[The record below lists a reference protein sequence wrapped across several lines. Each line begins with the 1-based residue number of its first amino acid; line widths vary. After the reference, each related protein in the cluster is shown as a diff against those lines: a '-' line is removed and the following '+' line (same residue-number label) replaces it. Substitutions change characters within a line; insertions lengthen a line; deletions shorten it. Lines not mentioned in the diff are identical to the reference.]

1 MIFINKIK
9 VWFIKKSLNNKNAE
23 ITNNIINHIIQNNIK
38 IKQNMIRLHIKY
50 HIKRYIQRAIE
61 QKIYNLNNQD
71 DILKFQTKLK
81 KIDDFIT
88 YIGLS
93 EEKIYNYILIVK
105 QIRIEYVSPRQ
116 KFDNELKNSNV
127 IILHKQGLNGM
138 KDVVEVNNKK
148 YYLTDII
155 APFFYTRENRN
166 NFIKEM
172 ANINFIIQHENNECI
187 YFYKK

>member
-1 MIFINKIK
+1 
-9 VWFIKKSLNNKNAE
+9 
-23 ITNNIINHIIQNNIK
+23 
-38 IKQNMIRLHIKY
+38 MIRLHIKY

-93 EEKIYNYILIVK
+93 EEKIYNHILIVK
-105 QIRIEYVSPRQ
+105 QIRNEYVSPRQ